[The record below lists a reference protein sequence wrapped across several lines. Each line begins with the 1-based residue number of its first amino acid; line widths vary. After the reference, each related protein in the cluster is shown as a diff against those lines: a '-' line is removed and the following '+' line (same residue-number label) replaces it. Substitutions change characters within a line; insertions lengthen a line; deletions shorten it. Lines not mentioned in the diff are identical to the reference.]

1 LSLKLAADSLS
12 PRDQSLLDF
21 ELKLLKNKIIDFIE
35 GQMMD
40 FVIKKIKQGET
51 EDSIQWMT
59 SYEEFADKE
68 KVREYEK
75 KISSAKLF
83 VKISA
88 IISGC
93 INQINKAFS
102 STSKGAVL
110 LGEFSSLIDDLRS
123 KETEIEFRW
132 GELND
137 ESRTDLKS
145 LKETYEK
152 EYSRAK
158 NKHTKLMFEFSQAN
172 TIIESHEYQMLL
184 ENIESLEEDLTENH
198 KILLP
203 FKMDFEENTCSFIN
217 QEQRELDLN
226 EAKIIV
232 REKWKIWSECKYSK
246 YIEAFD
252 SRLPQE
258 GMPIREDPKT
268 IRNDWETSL
277 SKGLM
282 LLKDISDTDLDN
294 RVANLEK
301 KFKKVEGRYENY
313 HNEIIR
319 RAEIG
324 DVFTRYSQLMD
335 YKNDISQ
342 NAPCLL
348 QKINEKLAESK
359 NRLEEYLRV
368 KLPEFR
374 LRFVKNPDNIHFDI
388 EKILGAIQDK
398 TSFAIYVKDLEAIR
412 EQSYLF
418 KEQISRLDRI
428 SDASMIVK
436 AIDEY
441 GIVLSKINLQLPE
454 LISNK
459 RNEALIW
466 SSPQK
471 TAEDLVS
478 KGELFR
484 KKINEKLNEI
494 SQNEVDQELEN
505 IERVYS
511 LVGTT
516 ENPKLLPIQLIKQKL
531 ESFKGLLIEL
541 QAYFSIKTL
550 IDKPGID
557 LSIIEQNFK
566 DISNEILLTAI
577 KRERNSFL
585 SMKANENSV
594 QLGIRNVREKIQEK
608 SDLSSLI
615 KQFLEVDKLRKR
627 PSTLKNDLEKLYQEL
642 LGLIDPSVQEFLK
655 DLTEDNLVANIET
668 LKQVL
673 AYSELIV
680 QDDPNLGKDV
690 QQLLN
695 KAQAKKSE
703 DQCDWLTAYK
713 NWQSID
719 INDQYKGQKLACLKL
734 HVLSKAVNND
744 FQALR
749 TFIFKGSQ
757 LMDDEDIRTL
767 QSYVDFNEIKTRLKN
782 SDLSEIQTDDL
793 RKYHERINNTSYNQ
807 EGNDTVEIPNWII
820 VKNEY
825 EDKYSDVI
833 QDFRNKYPQ
842 NDLTPKIE
850 VNLKIFNK
858 ILDISNLMTING
870 KLSDFYKGKLAIDNC
885 IANPLYQTPENLM
898 AELLRRFKD
907 NLRSSI
913 YRRR

>member
-1 LSLKLAADSLS
+1 
-12 PRDQSLLDF
+12 
-21 ELKLLKNKIIDFIE
+21 
-35 GQMMD
+35 M
-40 FVIKKIKQGET
+40 
-51 EDSIQWMT
+51 
-59 SYEEFADKE
+59 
-68 KVREYEK
+68 
-75 KISSAKLF
+75 
-83 VKISA
+83 
-88 IISGC
+88 
-93 INQINKAFS
+93 
-102 STSKGAVL
+102 
-110 LGEFSSLIDDLRS
+110 
-123 KETEIEFRW
+123 
-132 GELND
+132 
-137 ESRTDLKS
+137 
-145 LKETYEK
+145 
-152 EYSRAK
+152 
-158 NKHTKLMFEFSQAN
+158 
-172 TIIESHEYQMLL
+172 
-184 ENIESLEEDLTENH
+184 
-198 KILLP
+198 
-203 FKMDFEENTCSFIN
+203 
-217 QEQRELDLN
+217 
-226 EAKIIV
+226 
-232 REKWKIWSECKYSK
+232 
-246 YIEAFD
+246 
-252 SRLPQE
+252 
-258 GMPIREDPKT
+258 
-268 IRNDWETSL
+268 
-277 SKGLM
+277 
-282 LLKDISDTDLDN
+282 
-294 RVANLEK
+294 
-301 KFKKVEGRYENY
+301 
-313 HNEIIR
+313 
-319 RAEIG
+319 
-324 DVFTRYSQLMD
+324 
-335 YKNDISQ
+335 
-342 NAPCLL
+342 
-348 QKINEKLAESK
+348 
-359 NRLEEYLRV
+359 
-368 KLPEFR
+368 
-374 LRFVKNPDNIHFDI
+374 
-388 EKILGAIQDK
+388 
-398 TSFAIYVKDLEAIR
+398 
-412 EQSYLF
+412 
-418 KEQISRLDRI
+418 
-428 SDASMIVK
+428 
-436 AIDEY
+436 
-441 GIVLSKINLQLPE
+441 
-454 LISNK
+454 
-459 RNEALIW
+459 
-466 SSPQK
+466 
-471 TAEDLVS
+471 
-478 KGELFR
+478 
-484 KKINEKLNEI
+484 
-494 SQNEVDQELEN
+494 
-505 IERVYS
+505 
-511 LVGTT
+511 
-516 ENPKLLPIQLIKQKL
+516 LPIQLIKQKL